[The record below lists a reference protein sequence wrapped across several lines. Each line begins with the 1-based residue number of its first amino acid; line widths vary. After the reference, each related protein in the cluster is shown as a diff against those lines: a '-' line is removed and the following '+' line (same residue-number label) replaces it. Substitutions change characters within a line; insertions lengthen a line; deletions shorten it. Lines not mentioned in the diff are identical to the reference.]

1 VGLDSIIP
9 LSGAIQ
15 PLTIDQLRRSSD
27 EQIMAAIQN
36 DHADALA
43 VLYDRYNRLVFSIAL
58 KITRDP
64 GEAEDVVQNVFL
76 EIFRS
81 ATQFDAGRGTAKVWV
96 LQYAYHRSINR
107 REHLQLRGFY
117 DAIELSDV
125 IGQTAPWPMQASVS
139 DSRRLVRQGLS
150 GLNEAQR
157 RVIELACMEGLTMRE
172 IAQQTGESLANVRNH
187 YYRGL
192 EKLRCILGPAASV
205 KKSVLPVGGD
215 Q

>member
-9 LSGAIQ
+9 MQGAIQ
-15 PLTIDQLRRSSD
+15 SLTIDQLRRSSD

-36 DHADALA
+36 DNADALA
-43 VLYDRYNRLVFSIAL
+43 VLYDRYHRLVFSIAL
-58 KITRDP
+58 RITRDP

-81 ATQFDAGRGTAKVWV
+81 VTQFDAGRGTAKVWL

-107 REHLQLRGFY
+107 RQYLQLRSFY
-117 DAIELSDV
+117 DGVTLNDGD
-125 IGQTAPWPMQASVS
+125 GQTSPWPLQASVS
-139 DSRRLVRQGLS
+139 DSRRLVQQGLS

-172 IAQQTGESLANVRNH
+172 IAEQTGESLANVRNH

-205 KKSVLPVGGD
+205 KKSVLPGGGN